1 MRTAFISELLE
12 LAAEDSR
19 IWLLTADLGFSALE
33 PFAERFPDR
42 FVNVGV
48 AEQNMIG
55 VAAGL
60 AHSDKVVFT
69 YSIGNFAT
77 LRCLEQIRNDLCYHR
92 MNVKVV
98 AVGAGFAY
106 GPQGYTHHVVED
118 LAIMRTLPGMATL
131 SPADPLETGWITRQ
145 SVLRPGPCYLRLGK
159 AGEENLRDPAS
170 FTPPANLGDPIRLI
184 QGKDAQIFG
193 TGSIVKNALAAA
205 EILRSRG
212 IEVGVWS
219 VPCLNPLDESLIFKT
234 VQGQKVVFTLEEH
247 SVQGGLGGRFAEA
260 LSGQRNVPVL
270 VRFGVEHTPPDVYGD
285 QDHLRQWAGLSPD
298 SLVQRIQSELNRS

>member
-12 LAAEDSR
+12 LAEENPR

-60 AHSDKVVFT
+60 AHSGKIVFT

-118 LAIMRTLPGMATL
+118 LAIMRTLPGMTTL
-131 SPADPLETGWITRQ
+131 CPSDPLEARWITHQ

-159 AGEENLRDPAS
+159 AGEQNLRDPGS
-170 FTPPANLGDPIRLI
+170 FTPPASLGEPIQLV
-184 QGKDAQIFG
+184 QGKDAQLFG
-193 TGSIVKNALAAA
+193 TGSLLKNALVAA
-205 EILRSRG
+205 ETLKSKG
-212 IEVGVWS
+212 IELGVWS
-219 VPCLNPLDESLIFKT
+219 VACLNPLDESLIFKAIE
-234 VQGQKVVFTLEEH
+234 GQKVVFTLEEH

-260 LSGQRNVPVL
+260 LSGQRNPPVL
-270 VRFGVEHTPPDVYGD
+270 ARFGVEHTPPDVYGD
-285 QDHLRQWAGLSPD
+285 QEHLRQWAGLDPD
-298 SLVQRIQSELNRS
+298 SLVNRIQTELSRS